1 MLQRCFASWDLTCSI
16 PVEVCLVD
24 CLLMKP
30 VDEIADSNASR
41 QIVRAGDLLVAEPF
55 LTDAYFRRAVI
66 LLIDH
71 NAAEGSVGLV
81 LNKQSSIPLKRVLR
95 NATCPEHISLHLG
108 GPVEKGRLLYLH
120 TLGERIA
127 GSMALEHGLYIG
139 GRFEDVLQYINSS
152 EYDER
157 RIKFFAGYCGWTQG
171 QLLGELAEGSWA
183 VTALDD
189 ASMVMLSHDES
200 SWYETVASLGSE
212 YRKWYCFK
220 NNTSTLN

>member
-1 MLQRCFASWDLTCSI
+1 
-16 PVEVCLVD
+16 
-24 CLLMKP
+24 MKP
-30 VDEIADSNASR
+30 VDEIADSNISR

-55 LTDAYFRRAVI
+55 LTEAYFRRAII

-71 NAAEGSVGLV
+71 NEAEGSVGLV

-95 NATCPEHISLHLG
+95 NAMCPEHITLHLG

-120 TLGERIA
+120 TLGQRIA
-127 GSMALEHGLYIG
+127 GAMALENGLYIG
-139 GRFEDVLQYINSS
+139 GRFEDVLQYINSD

-171 QLLGELAEGSWA
+171 QLLGELAEESWA
-183 VTALDD
+183 VAALDN

-200 SWYETVASLGSE
+200 LWYEVVASLGTE
-212 YRKWYCFK
+212 YRKWYCFR